1 MGDGI
6 FDRPGMAPES
16 LEEEEFHGRGRRSG
30 RWD

>member
-6 FDRPGMAPES
+6 FDRPGMAPEG
-16 LEEEEFHGRGRRSG
+16 LEEKQFHGRGRRSG